1 MGDELSGT
9 TKYRERFVAMYY
21 HCIRRLFS
29 LISSLEGS
37 TTLSGLLLIGAS
49 IVRENDGKPSHQTAD
64 DSGR

>member
-1 MGDELSGT
+1 MGDELLGKT
-9 TKYRERFVAMYY
+9 TCRELIAAICR
-21 HCIRRLFS
+21 CIRRLFS

-37 TTLSGLLLIGAS
+37 TAFSGLFLLGAS

>member
-9 TKYRERFVAMYY
+9 TKCRELFVAMY

-37 TTLSGLLLIGAS
+37 TAFSGLFLLGAS

>member
-1 MGDELSGT
+1 MGDEMSGT
-9 TKYRERFVAMYY
+9 TTYRELIAEICR
-21 HCIRRLFS
+21 CLRRLFS

>member
-9 TKYRERFVAMYY
+9 TTYRE
-21 HCIRRLFS
+21 CIAAICRCIGRLFS
-29 LISSLEGS
+29 LISSLEES
-37 TTLSGLLLIGAS
+37 ATSSGLLLLGAS